1 MGNAESHE
9 NDAERKQKRELE
21 KEKDNPDNK
30 KLDGAE
36 FKGPSDPSKR
46 KTTDC
51 CCIIL
56 ICAMWFSLTVLG
68 FIVCGVVESD
78 DLPAG
83 NPAKLTHM
91 MDYDANICSVNTEV
105 ADKPYAYFLPTGQ
118 VICVKECP
126 SETDYTK
133 FICQY
138 EVQDEI
144 DSTAEAAELLGG
156 EAAGTQAK
164 LLSSIYY
171 ATQYKCIFEI
181 DSVVGPGYTCI
192 PNPESPDN
200 AMLAE
205 AAEAGVSN
213 MLDDEYMPA
222 DPPPESAFDQFSED
236 LMHAFP
242 LILIFGFFVAAMV
255 GFAALRILRIPFVLS
270 FIIWG
275 CILGVFAFF
284 FGIGCMLKYYTAD
297 AWAAED
303 PAIHTSTEIKMVEYM
318 GYFFL
323 SCSAIWACIICC
335 VRHRIALAIGIT
347 KEACRAMGSLTL
359 LVFFPVIQTAA
370 LIAFSCVWFVY
381 MVYLASSGDIV
392 KVTYSYPTGCDTD
405 PLAVAAGA
413 CYSIESTEYVY
424 SENTQK
430 AYWYFL
436 FCWFW
441 TSEFIMAI
449 GQLVVAIS
457 VCLWYFTRDK
467 TFAKSQL
474 VIQAIYTAF
483 RYHLGSAAF
492 GSLIIAIIKT
502 IRAFIAYLQGQ
513 VDKLAAKGG
522 KAAVA
527 LAKIILCCLQ
537 CCMWCV
543 EKCAKF
549 LNKMA
554 YIQIALFSYSFCKAA
569 RCAFFLILRNL
580 LLIAAV
586 AIVSE
591 FTCALVLIFIPMMT
605 TFLAYNFFHTMPEL
619 NSVFGVTFFT
629 MCISYFTALKFTET
643 LGMIISTILQ
653 CYVADTELFPPD
665 ERYAEG
671 SLKAS
676 VSSGTDRNKVA
687 PAPARSEKSAPAE
700 VEPVEAL

>member
-9 NDAERKQKRELE
+9 NDAEMKQKRELE

-36 FKGPSDPSKR
+36 FKGPSDPSNR

-68 FIVCGVVESD
+68 LMVTGVIPSE

-91 MDYDANICSVNTEV
+91 VDYDTNICSVDTIVE
-105 ADKPYAYFLPTGQ
+105 DKEYAYFLPTGQ
-118 VICVKECP
+118 VICIEKCP
-126 SETDYTK
+126 EDTDYTK
-133 FICQY
+133 FICKY
-138 EVQDEI
+138 DVQDTI
-144 DSTAEAAELLGG
+144 DDYAKAAELIGG
-156 EAAGTQAK
+156 EALATTTRQLWG
-164 LLSSIYY
+164 LYY
-171 ATQYKCIFEI
+171 ATMYSCIFEVA
-181 DSVVGPGYTCI
+181 SVVGPGYTCI
-192 PNPESPDN
+192 PNLDDPDN
-200 AMLAE
+200 AMLAQ
-205 AAEAGVSN
+205 AAEAGADQL
-213 MLDDEYMPA
+213 LDDSYKPA
-222 DPPPESAFDQFSED
+222 DPPEESSFDQFSED

-242 LILIFGFFVAAMV
+242 LILIFGFVVAAMV
-255 GFAALRILRIPFVLS
+255 GFAVLRVLRIPCVLP

-275 CILGVFAFF
+275 CIIGVFSFL
-284 FGIGCMLKYYTAD
+284 FGIGSMLKFYTAET
-297 AWAAED
+297 WKQED
-303 PAIHTSTEIKMVEYM
+303 PEIHTQLQIKMVEYM

-323 SCSAIWACIICC
+323 GCSALWFCIICC
-335 VRHRIALAIGIT
+335 LRSRIALAIGIT
-347 KEACRAMGSLTL
+347 KEACRAMGNLTL
-359 LVFFPVIQTAA
+359 LIFFPVIQTAG

-381 MVYLASSGDIV
+381 MVYLASSGDIERT
-392 KVTYSYPTGCDTD
+392 TYSYPTGCDED
-405 PLAVAAGA
+405 PVAVAAGT
-413 CYSIESTEYVY
+413 CYSVESTQYIY

-449 GQLVVAIS
+449 GQLVVALS

-474 VIQAIYTAF
+474 VVQSIYTAF

-502 IRAFIAYLQGQ
+502 IRAFIAYLQGK
-513 VDKLAAKGG
+513 VDQLAAKGG

-569 RCAFFLILRNL
+569 RCAFFLILRNI

-591 FTCALVLIFIPMMT
+591 FTCALVLILIPMMT
-605 TFLAYNFFHTMPEL
+605 TFLAYNFFATMTEL
-619 NSVFGVTFFT
+619 NSIFGVTFFT

-653 CYVADTELFPPD
+653 CYIADTELFPPD
-665 ERYAEG
+665 QRYAEG
-671 SLKAS
+671 SLKSA
-676 VSSGTDRNKVA
+676 VSSGTDRHKVKPADQA
-687 PAPARSEKSAPAE
+687 PEKTA
-700 VEPVEAL
+700 VEPYDR